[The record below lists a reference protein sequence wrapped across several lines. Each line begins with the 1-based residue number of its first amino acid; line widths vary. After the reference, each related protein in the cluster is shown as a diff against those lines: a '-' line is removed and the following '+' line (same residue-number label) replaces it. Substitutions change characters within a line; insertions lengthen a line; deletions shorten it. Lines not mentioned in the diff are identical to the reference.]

1 MLISVGG
8 NVNIFLSLAHARHFQ
23 CVLCTYAVQKVFAVH
38 GFRYLLSRLLPDP
51 SDFVER
57 RRSSEFSLYTEENT

>member
-1 MLISVGG
+1 M
-8 NVNIFLSLAHARHFQ
+8 NIFLSLAYARHFQ
-23 CVLCTYAVQKVFAVH
+23 CVLCMYTVQKVFAVH

-57 RRSSEFSLYTEENT
+57 RLSSEFSLYTEENT